1 MTSNFEPKNGFRLTE
16 SINWNSDGLIP
27 AVVQQHD
34 TGQVLMLAWM
44 NSEALTKTLSSGE
57 AHYFSR
63 SRNRQW
69 HKGETSGNIQKIIEI
84 RLDCD
89 GDTILLQVEQ
99 AGVACH
105 KGHKSCLFYSQ
116 KDGRIQSLPI

>member
-1 MTSNFEPKNGFRLTE
+1 MTSNFEPKNGSRLTE

-44 NSEALTKTLSSGE
+44 NSEALTKTLSSSE

-99 AGVACH
+99 TGVACH
-105 KGHKSCLFYSQ
+105 KGHKSCLFYSE
-116 KDGRIQSLPI
+116 KDGSIQSLPI